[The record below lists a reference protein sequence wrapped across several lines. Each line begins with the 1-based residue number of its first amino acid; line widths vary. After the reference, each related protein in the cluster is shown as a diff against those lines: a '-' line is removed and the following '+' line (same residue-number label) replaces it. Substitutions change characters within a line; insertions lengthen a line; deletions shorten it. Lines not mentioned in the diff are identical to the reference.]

1 MNREPLVDDGT
12 LARLGRQTCFLVDMD
27 ILEKNLADMRS
38 IIGPKVRLAAV
49 IKADAYG
56 HGAIPVARLLAQ
68 GGVDMLAVATLSEG
82 LELKTALPGTEV
94 LVMGHTPSYLFSAA
108 LDAGLSLSIFDLESA
123 RALSGLAGGGRKG
136 KRARVHVKL
145 DTGMNRLGIK
155 AYEKPARIIAAMAAL
170 PGLEIGGVFSH
181 LALRNR
187 DSDLEQFG
195 LFERILEELG
205 ELGVDPGLRHICDSI
220 GTVRYPD
227 FRMDMVR
234 VGAAL
239 FGVRPFRMGPEYDAY
254 TFPQV
259 GTFLTRIARL
269 RSLSAGE
276 MVSYDDSWKAPPGGS
291 LIATLP
297 VGYADG
303 YPRQFANRGHVLIR
317 GKKAPVVGLVCMD
330 QLMVD
335 ASGIEGVEEG
345 DEVLLLGGEGIDLAE
360 AANWASL
367 NRNALLCGIGKRVPR
382 IYRRG
387 GSLDVPG
394 LPGAGR

>member
-1 MNREPLVDDGT
+1 MRPLPLVDDRA
-12 LARLGRQTCFLVDMD
+12 LASLGRQTSFFVDLD
-27 ILEKNLADMRS
+27 ILEKNLADMRA
-38 IIGPKVRLAAV
+38 IIGPGVRLAAV

-56 HGAIPVARLLAQ
+56 HGALPVARLLAEK
-68 GGVDMLAVATLSEG
+68 GVDILAVATLSEG
-82 LELKTALPGTEV
+82 IELRKALPQTEI
-94 LVMGHTPSYLFSAA
+94 LVMGHTPGYLMPLAVRDH
-108 LDAGLSLSIFDLESA
+108 LDLTIFDLESA
-123 RALSGLAGGGRKG
+123 RILSSLAPKDRN
-136 KRARVHVKL
+136 AHVHIKL

-155 AYEKPARIIAAMAAL
+155 AYEKPAELIAEIAAL
-170 PGLEIGGVFSH
+170 PGIEIRGVFTH

-187 DSDLEQFG
+187 ESDMEQFA
-195 LFERILEELG
+195 LFERILKEL
-205 ELGVDPGLRHICDSI
+205 ERLGVDPGLRHICDSI
-220 GTVRYPD
+220 GTVRYPE

-254 TFPQV
+254 HFPQV
-259 GTFLTRIARL
+259 GSFLTRIARL
-269 RSLSAGE
+269 RFISEGE

-303 YPRQFANRGHVLIR
+303 YPRQFANKGYVLIR

-335 ASGIEGVEEG
+335 ASGIEGAREG
-345 DEVLLLGGEGIDLAE
+345 DEVLLFGGQGIDLAE
-360 AANWASL
+360 ASSWASL

-382 IYRRG
+382 IYKRNDR
-387 GSLDVPG
+387 LVE
-394 LPGAGR
+394 PGAASAGAEVS